1 MQTRCYSQIPGK
13 KLIDLSL
20 GHIFDPSEEV
30 VCSSIFSYLQ
40 FHEHNEDGLSQVHD
54 WLYH

>member
-1 MQTRCYSQIPGK
+1 MQTRCYSQISGK

-30 VCSSIFSYLQ
+30 VCSSISSYLQ
-40 FHEHNEDGLSQVHD
+40 FHEYNEDGLSQVHD